1 MSLPLLTHYLLTVK
15 SRSPRV
21 IYMTKHKELIE
32 GVGGSGQTIYIV
44 AVVCDATGQWLHTDT
59 FKRKSEA
66 LCWMKWA

>member
-1 MSLPLLTHYLLTVK
+1 
-15 SRSPRV
+15 
-21 IYMTKHKELIE
+21 MTKHKELIE
-32 GVGGSGQTIYIV
+32 GVGGRGQTIYIV